1 MIELVED
8 TLLAGGLR
16 KMRWM
21 SEAPIPVPS
30 PISDEIGEGGCR
42 RWGDEKLGVHYL
54 EVVYPY
60 RGPVEIRF
68 PWPVNPVTC
77 PVDEPKMIRMLAWSI
92 NGEKI
97 SKCMQEGAAEFA
109 SSVGR
114 WPRDA
119 YIKTLPKGAEHGVEV
134 DGVMLLEVDWVLEG
148 YLFIGG

>member
-60 RGPVEIRF
+60 RGPVYAGGRGGVRQF
-68 PWPVNPVTC
+68 GGT
-77 PVDEPKMIRMLAWSI
+77 LA
-92 NGEKI
+92 
-97 SKCMQEGAAEFA
+97 A
-109 SSVGR
+109 
-114 WPRDA
+114 
-119 YIKTLPKGAEHGVEV
+119 
-134 DGVMLLEVDWVLEG
+134 
-148 YLFIGG
+148 